1 MPFWPTR
8 AVARSGVN
16 GDPILVNSW
25 GIPLL
30 GLGYRKILMPT
41 SIDLREIL
49 SPLSMRWYG
58 YGKVESEPDYHG

>member
-1 MPFWPTR
+1 MEFMFLATKD
-8 AVARSGVN
+8 VN
-16 GDPILVNSW
+16 GPRNPITW